1 MLKINTDQSHNAS
14 SDDFV
19 LYPLPG
25 QRFSNLKASKS
36 QKIPFEEKQEAAGAL
51 NSLSEVL

>member
-1 MLKINTDQSHNAS
+1 MLKINTAQPHNAS

-25 QRFSNLKASKS
+25 QQFSNLKASKS
-36 QKIPFEEKQEAAGAL
+36 QKIPFEEKQEAARAL
-51 NSLSEVL
+51 NSLLEVL